1 MDGRGEDATHSAK
14 IETNESLG
22 SFGGHRHLEDPLNQ
36 WKDDSGEAD
45 LRLTAALARNDA
57 SEIIEALANARVLV
71 ALAKS
76 TVEDDSFDKTS
87 SMSIV
92 CLTAADGRMGLLA
105 FTSVE
110 SMTTWNSQA
119 RPVPIMGR
127 EAAIAALDEFASA
140 MIIDLAGPSSFTLT
154 LPDLVTLSGI
164 DQRWRAIPLIES
176 LLDHVGSHNPVIDI
190 PASGPI
196 VIMGEPGDL
205 ELWSGVLSER
215 GDIHAFVPEGIALM
229 EVSNHR
235 TGE

>member
-1 MDGRGEDATHSAK
+1 MDVRGDDATHSAK
-14 IETNESLG
+14 IETNESLD
-22 SFGGHRHLEDPLNQ
+22 SFGGHRHLEDPLIQ

-57 SEIIEALANARVLV
+57 PEIIEALANSRVLV

-140 MIIDLAGPSSFTLT
+140 MIIDLAGPSSYTLT